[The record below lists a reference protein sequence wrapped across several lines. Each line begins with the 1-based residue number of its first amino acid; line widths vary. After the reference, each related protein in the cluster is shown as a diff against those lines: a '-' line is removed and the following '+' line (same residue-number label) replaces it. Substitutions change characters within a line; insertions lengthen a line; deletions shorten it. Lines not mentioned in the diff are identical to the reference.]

1 MDKLKIFH
9 PTNTKVL
16 CFRSDYSHISS
27 TSSKYGLNALQN
39 CFTVPRRQS
48 HLCMCG
54 TLVLI
59 VGLTKGILNNNTFSN
74 SNGGDFLRRI
84 CFFLGCRTRYA
95 TIFPMGIQPGG
106 TSSGFIGTNAS
117 KTSSL
122 KNLRQLTFIK
132 YLLKVNGSE
141 HIYWVL
147 GVAPTHL
154 LGKFPQVL

>member
-1 MDKLKIFH
+1 MLLATDFKIVAWRNYLDKLKIFH

-27 TSSKYGLNALQN
+27 TSSKYGLNALQD

-48 HLCMCG
+48 HLCMERRSCV

-59 VGLTKGILNNNTFSN
+59 VGLTKGILNNNTSSN
-74 SNGGDFLRRI
+74 SNGDFLGRI

-95 TIFPMGIQPGG
+95 TTFPMGIQPGG

-117 KTSSL
+117 KISSL
-122 KNLRQLTFIK
+122 KNLRQPIHST
-132 YLLKVNGSE
+132 N
-141 HIYWVL
+141 IYQIPAK
-147 GVAPTHL
+147 G
-154 LGKFPQVL
+154 